1 LSGCA
6 VATIATKIS
15 TLLDFALEFR
25 FLLKTIVTGPA
36 TDDFATFPILKDTV
50 HVFASNSGHGREVA
64 LPDFVLNDDAVR
76 SDISPKMIR
85 QFEQREGPPRWSR
98 VGVG

>member
-1 LSGCA
+1 MLQ
-6 VATIATKIS
+6 
-15 TLLDFALEFR
+15 LLDFALEFR
-25 FLLKTIVTGPA
+25 FLLKAIVTGPA
-36 TDDFATFPILKDTV
+36 TDDFAAFPILKDTV

-85 QFEQREGPPRWSR
+85 QFEQREGNATSQRQEAPSSDRH
-98 VGVG
+98 VGLA